1 MQEEETQTLFAK
13 LANYTGN
20 SLKNLIAP
28 LDNSPNGDR
37 YVSEE

>member
-1 MQEEETQTLFAK
+1 MPIVFAK

-28 LDNSPNGDR
+28 LEKDNGPNADR
-37 YVSEE
+37 YVFR